1 MVNEL
6 EITQHLLFNLSL
18 LLIFIFI
25 CIIWSLKRKD
35 PALISKRAAIVCGI
49 AAIWAC
55 IALAYELTDT
65 TRFDLREVPVI
76 IGGLYMGIGHILSLA
91 IILLRGLHGVDTGF
105 FLNILIYGPLAIL
118 LWRVYP
124 LFWKKSPKQRIVIS
138 VSITLITSLAT
149 IATMEISNIDLNRF
163 DAYFAFLVIPPLGML
178 ITSSTIEFV
187 RSNLMMR
194 QQLFKSEKLAAVEQM
209 GAAISHEIRNPL
221 TVSKGFVQL
230 LEEETI
236 HPDKQKEYL
245 NLIREGLDS
254 AEQVIQDYL
263 TFSKPTIDSK
273 EELDVQYELS
283 QIISILIPTANQH
296 SVLITAEF
304 SPLAY
309 VSGDRQKFRQC
320 MLNVIKNGIES
331 MPHGGKLFIEVHK
344 DNKFITIKIKDTG
357 IGMTKEQI
365 NRLGE
370 PYYSTKG
377 AKGTGLGMMVA
388 FSVIRAMNGTVHIT
402 SELKKGTT
410 FSFQFPAYT
419 LDNK

>member
-76 IGGLYMGIGHILSLA
+76 IGGLYMGIGPILSLA
-91 IILLRGLHGVDTGF
+91 IIFLRGLHGVDTGF
-105 FLNILIYGPLAIL
+105 FLNTLIYGPLAIL

-124 LFWKKSPKQRIVIS
+124 LFWKKSPKQRIIIS
-138 VSITLITSLAT
+138 VSITLFTSLAT

-163 DAYFAFLVIPPLGML
+163 DAYFAFLVIPPLGIL

-245 NLIREGLDS
+245 SLIREGLDS

-263 TFSKPTIDSK
+263 TFSKPTIDSM
-273 EELDVQYELS
+273 EELNVQHELS

-296 SVLITAEF
+296 SVLLTAEF
-304 SPLAY
+304 SPSAF

-344 DNKFITIKIKDTG
+344 DNKQITIKIKDTG
-357 IGMTKEQI
+357 IGMTKDQI

-410 FSFQFPAYT
+410 FSFQFPAQIPE
-419 LDNK
+419 K

>member
-1 MVNEL
+1 MVNGL

-49 AAIWAC
+49 AAVWAC
-55 IALAYELTDT
+55 IALAYELTET

-76 IGGLYMGIGHILSLA
+76 IGGLYMGIGPILSLA
-91 IILLRGLHGVDTGF
+91 IILLRGLHGIDTGF

-263 TFSKPTIDSK
+263 TFSKPTIDSM
-273 EELDVQYELS
+273 EELDIQYELS

-304 SPLAY
+304 SPFAY

-410 FSFQFPAYT
+410 FSFQFPAHT
-419 LDNK
+419 LDKK

>member
-1 MVNEL
+1 MVNGL

-49 AAIWAC
+49 SAIWAC

-76 IGGLYMGIGHILSLA
+76 IGGLYMGIGPILSLA
-91 IILLRGLHGVDTGF
+91 IILLRGLHAVDTGF

-124 LFWKKSPKQRIVIS
+124 LFWKKSPKQRIIIS

-263 TFSKPTIDSK
+263 TFSKPTIDSM

>member
-25 CIIWSLKRKD
+25 CILWSLKRKD

-49 AAIWAC
+49 AAVWAC

-65 TRFDLREVPVI
+65 TRFDLRELPVI
-76 IGGLYMGIGHILSLA
+76 LGGLYMGIGPILSLA
-91 IILLRGLHGVDTGF
+91 IILLRGLHGIDTGF
-105 FLNILIYGPLAIL
+105 FLNVLIYGPLAIL

-124 LFWKKSPKQRIVIS
+124 VFWKQSPKKRIIIS

-149 IATMEISNIDLNRF
+149 IATMEIVNINLNRF
-163 DAYFAFLVIPPLGML
+163 DAYFAFLVIPSVGML

-230 LEEETI
+230 LEKEAITPE
-236 HPDKQKEYL
+236 KQKEYL
-245 NLIREGLDS
+245 SLIRNGLDS

-263 TFSKPTIDSK
+263 TFSKPTIDSM
-273 EELDVQYELS
+273 EELNVEQELN

-296 SVLITAEF
+296 SVLISSQF
-304 SPLAY
+304 SSSACVL
-309 VSGDRQKFRQC
+309 GDRQKFRQC

-331 MPHGGKLFIEVHK
+331 MPHGGQLTINVEQDNNLVTIE
-344 DNKFITIKIKDTG
+344 IKDTG

-388 FSVIRAMNGTVHIT
+388 FSVIRAMNGTVQIS
-402 SELKKGTT
+402 SELKKGTA
-410 FSFQFPAYT
+410 FSFQFPAHI
-419 LDNK
+419 LDKR

>member
-1 MVNEL
+1 MVNGL

-55 IALAYELTDT
+55 IALAYELTET

-76 IGGLYMGIGHILSLA
+76 IGGLYMGIGPILSLA
-91 IILLRGLHGVDTGF
+91 IILFRGLHGLDTGF
-105 FLNILIYGPLAIL
+105 FLNILIYGPLALL

-124 LFWKKSPKQRIVIS
+124 LFWKKSPKQRIIIS

-245 NLIREGLDS
+245 SLIREGLDS

-263 TFSKPTIDSK
+263 TFSKPTIDSM
-273 EELDVQYELS
+273 EELNVQHELS

-296 SVLITAEF
+296 SVLVTAEF
-304 SPLAY
+304 SPSAY

-331 MPHGGKLFIEVHK
+331 MPHGGKLFIDVHK
-344 DNKFITIKIKDTG
+344 DNKQITIKIKDTG
-357 IGMTKEQI
+357 IGMTKDQI

-388 FSVIRAMNGTVHIT
+388 FSVIRAMNGTVQIT

-410 FSFQFPAYT
+410 FSFQFPAHIH
-419 LDNK
+419 DK

>member
-1 MVNEL
+1 MVNGL

-55 IALAYELTDT
+55 IALAYELTET

-76 IGGLYMGIGHILSLA
+76 IGGLYMGIGPILSLA
-91 IILLRGLHGVDTGF
+91 IILFRGLHGLDTGF
-105 FLNILIYGPLAIL
+105 FLNILIYGPLALL

-124 LFWKKSPKQRIVIS
+124 LFWKKSPKQRIIIS

-163 DAYFAFLVIPPLGML
+163 DAYFAFLVIPSLGML

-245 NLIREGLDS
+245 SLIREGLDS

-263 TFSKPTIDSK
+263 TFSKPTIDSM
-273 EELDVQYELS
+273 EELNVQHELS

-296 SVLITAEF
+296 SVLVTAEF
-304 SPLAY
+304 SPSAY

-331 MPHGGKLFIEVHK
+331 MPHGGKLFIDVHK
-344 DNKFITIKIKDTG
+344 DNKQITIKIKDTG
-357 IGMTKEQI
+357 IGMTKDQI

-410 FSFQFPAYT
+410 FSFQFPAHIH
-419 LDNK
+419 DK

>member
-1 MVNEL
+1 MVNGL

-55 IALAYELTDT
+55 IALAYELTET

-76 IGGLYMGIGHILSLA
+76 IGGLYMGIGPILSLA
-91 IILLRGLHGVDTGF
+91 IILFRGLHGLDTGF
-105 FLNILIYGPLAIL
+105 FLNILIYGPLALL

-124 LFWKKSPKQRIVIS
+124 LFWKKSPKQRIIIS

-245 NLIREGLDS
+245 SLIREGLDS

-263 TFSKPTIDSK
+263 TFSKPTIDSM
-273 EELDVQYELS
+273 EELNVQHELS

-296 SVLITAEF
+296 SVLVTAEF
-304 SPLAY
+304 SPSAY

-344 DNKFITIKIKDTG
+344 DNKQITIKIKDTG
-357 IGMTKEQI
+357 IGMTKDQI

-388 FSVIRAMNGTVHIT
+388 FSVIRAMNGTVQIT

-410 FSFQFPAYT
+410 FSFQFPAHIH
-419 LDNK
+419 DK

>member
-1 MVNEL
+1 MVNGL

-76 IGGLYMGIGHILSLA
+76 IGGLYMGIGPILSLA

-105 FLNILIYGPLAIL
+105 FLNILIYGLLAIL

-163 DAYFAFLVIPPLGML
+163 DAYFAFLVIPPMGML

-230 LEEETI
+230 LEEDTI

-263 TFSKPTIDSK
+263 TFSKPTIDSM

-283 QIISILIPTANQH
+283 QIISILIPTANQY
-296 SVLITAEF
+296 SVLIAAEF

-309 VSGDRQKFRQC
+309 VLGDTQKFRQC

-331 MPHGGKLFIEVHK
+331 MPHGGKLLIEVHK
-344 DNKFITIKIKDTG
+344 DNKLITIKIKDTG
-357 IGMTKEQI
+357 IGMKKEQI

-388 FSVIRAMNGTVHIT
+388 FSVIRAMNGSVQIS

-410 FSFQFPAYT
+410 FSFQFPAHP
-419 LDNK
+419 LDKR

>member
-1 MVNEL
+1 MVNGL

-35 PALISKRAAIVCGI
+35 PALISQRAAIVCGI
-49 AAIWAC
+49 VAIWAC

-76 IGGLYMGIGHILSLA
+76 IGGLYMGIGPILSLA
-91 IILLRGLHGVDTGF
+91 IIFLRGLHGVDTGF

-124 LFWKKSPKQRIVIS
+124 LFWKKSPKQRIIIS
-138 VSITLITSLAT
+138 VSITLFTSLAT

-163 DAYFAFLVIPPLGML
+163 DAYFAFLVIPPLGIL

-245 NLIREGLDS
+245 SLIREGLDS

-263 TFSKPTIDSK
+263 TFSKPTIDSM
-273 EELDVQYELS
+273 EELNVQHELS

-296 SVLITAEF
+296 SVLVTAEF

-344 DNKFITIKIKDTG
+344 DNKQITIKIKDTG
-357 IGMTKEQI
+357 IGMTKDQI

-410 FSFQFPAYT
+410 FSFQFPAHS
-419 LDNK
+419 LDKK

>member
-1 MVNEL
+1 MVNGL

-55 IALAYELTDT
+55 IALAYELTET

-76 IGGLYMGIGHILSLA
+76 IGGLYMGIGPILSLA
-91 IILLRGLHGVDTGF
+91 IILFRGLHGLDTGF
-105 FLNILIYGPLAIL
+105 FLNILIYGPLALL

-124 LFWKKSPKQRIVIS
+124 LFWKKSPKQRIIIS

-245 NLIREGLDS
+245 SLIREGLDS

-263 TFSKPTIDSK
+263 TFSKPTIDSM
-273 EELDVQYELS
+273 EELNVQHELS

-296 SVLITAEF
+296 SVLVTAEF
-304 SPLAY
+304 SPSAY

-331 MPHGGKLFIEVHK
+331 MPHGGKLFIDVHK
-344 DNKFITIKIKDTG
+344 DNKQITIKIKDTG
-357 IGMTKEQI
+357 IGMTKDQI

-388 FSVIRAMNGTVHIT
+388 FSVIRAMNGTVQIT

-410 FSFQFPAYT
+410 FSFQFPAYIH
-419 LDNK
+419 DK

>member
-263 TFSKPTIDSK
+263 TFSKPTIDSM

>member
-1 MVNEL
+1 M

-35 PALISKRAAIVCGI
+35 PALISQRAAIVCGI

-76 IGGLYMGIGHILSLA
+76 IGGLYMGIGPILSLA
-91 IILLRGLHGVDTGF
+91 IIFLRGLHGVDTGF

-124 LFWKKSPKQRIVIS
+124 LFWKKSPKQRIIIS
-138 VSITLITSLAT
+138 VSITLFTSLAT

-163 DAYFAFLVIPPLGML
+163 DAYFAFLVIPPLGIL

-245 NLIREGLDS
+245 SLIREGLDS

-263 TFSKPTIDSK
+263 TFSKPTIDSM
-273 EELDVQYELS
+273 EELNVQHELS

-296 SVLITAEF
+296 SVLVTAEF

-344 DNKFITIKIKDTG
+344 DNKQITIKIKDTG
-357 IGMTKEQI
+357 IGMTKDQI

-410 FSFQFPAYT
+410 FSFQFPAHS
-419 LDNK
+419 LDKK

>member
-1 MVNEL
+1 MNGL

-49 AAIWAC
+49 AGIWAC

-76 IGGLYMGIGHILSLA
+76 IGGLYMGIGPILSLA
-91 IILLRGLHGVDTGF
+91 IILLRGLHGLDSGF

-263 TFSKPTIDSK
+263 TFSKPTIDSM

-331 MPHGGKLFIEVHK
+331 MPHGGKLFIEVHHK

-388 FSVIRAMNGTVHIT
+388 FSVIRAMNGTVQIS

-410 FSFQFPAYT
+410 FSFQFPVHT
-419 LDNK
+419 LDKR

>member
-1 MVNEL
+1 MVNGL

-55 IALAYELTDT
+55 IALAYELTET

-76 IGGLYMGIGHILSLA
+76 IGGLYMGIGPILSLA
-91 IILLRGLHGVDTGF
+91 IILFRGLHGLDTGF
-105 FLNILIYGPLAIL
+105 FLNILIYGPLALL

-124 LFWKKSPKQRIVIS
+124 LFWKKSPKQRIIIS

-245 NLIREGLDS
+245 SLIREGLDS

-263 TFSKPTIDSK
+263 TFSKPTIDSM
-273 EELDVQYELS
+273 EELNVQHELS

-296 SVLITAEF
+296 SVLVTAEF
-304 SPLAY
+304 SPSAY

-331 MPHGGKLFIEVHK
+331 MPHGGKLFIDVHK
-344 DNKFITIKIKDTG
+344 DNKQITIKIKDTG
-357 IGMTKEQI
+357 IGMTKDQI

-410 FSFQFPAYT
+410 FSFQFPAHIH
-419 LDNK
+419 DK

>member
-1 MVNEL
+1 MVNGL

-18 LLIFIFI
+18 LLIFIFT
-25 CIIWSLKRKD
+25 CIIWSLKRKE
-35 PALISKRAAIVCGI
+35 PALVSKKASIVCGI
-49 AAIWAC
+49 AAIWTC
-55 IALAYELTDT
+55 IAFAYELTDT

-91 IILLRGLHGVDTGF
+91 IILLRGLYGIDTGF
-105 FLNILIYGPLAIL
+105 FLNILIYGPLALL
-118 LWRVYP
+118 LWRTYP
-124 LFWKKSPKQRIVIS
+124 LFWKKSSKQRIIIS

-149 IATMEISNIDLNRF
+149 IATMEIGHIDLNRF
-163 DAYFAFLVIPPLGML
+163 DAYFAFLIIPPLGML

-187 RSNLMMR
+187 RSNLQMR

-230 LEEETI
+230 LEEEAIT
-236 HPDKQKEYL
+236 PDKQREYL
-245 NLIREGLDS
+245 SLIREGLDS

-263 TFSKPTIDSK
+263 TFSKPTIDSL
-273 EELDVQYELS
+273 ENLDVQHELS
-283 QIISILIPTANQH
+283 QIITILVPTANQH
-296 SVLITAEF
+296 SVLITAHF
-304 SPLAY
+304 SPSTFVL
-309 VSGDRQKFRQC
+309 GDRQKFRQC

-331 MPHGGKLFIEVHK
+331 MPNGGKL
-344 DNKFITIKIKDTG
+344 TIRVNRDKNLVTIDIKDTG
-357 IGMTKEQI
+357 VGMKKEQI

-388 FSVIRAMNGTVHIT
+388 FSVIRAMNGTVQIT
-402 SELKKGTT
+402 SEIGKGTT
-410 FSFQFPAYT
+410 FSFMFHANISQT
-419 LDNK
+419 